1 MTTKISEANIQ
12 ATTLGALGGG
22 GPKISSI
29 IVTDSSYNNLDDTAV
44 ALGGGYIKLIG
55 EDFATGCQVLIG
67 LTPVTSVTFVS
78 DTEVRAQV
86 PATAAG
92 TYIVYL
98 VNSDGGTAIRVNAIT
113 FSSTP
118 TWVTG
123 SSLIGVVNSAISIQ
137 LSASLAATY
146 SLQAGSSLPSGVSL
160 SSSGLISGTVTG
172 VSSETVYNFTVLATD
187 T

>member
-55 EDFATGCQVLIG
+55 EDFAAGCQVLIG

-92 TYIVYL
+92 T
-98 VNSDGGTAIRVNAIT
+98 
-113 FSSTP
+113 
-118 TWVTG
+118 
-123 SSLIGVVNSAISIQ
+123 
-137 LSASLAATY
+137 
-146 SLQAGSSLPSGVSL
+146 
-160 SSSGLISGTVTG
+160 
-172 VSSETVYNFTVLATD
+172 
-187 T
+187 